1 MKKQFEEFS
10 KGKFNLFIFSGGKLI
25 FKSKK
30 EGISGLIFF
39 IKKYGRRFNNL
50 VIFDTKVGN
59 AVALLCAYLKVKKI
73 YGLVGS
79 RSAVKTLKKFKIKY
93 FFKKTITRI
102 LNKRGTDICPME
114 KLSSDKTPEE
124 FCRRF

>member
-10 KGKFNLFIFSGGKLI
+10 KGKFNLFIFSGDKLI

-39 IKKYGRRFNNL
+39 IKKYGRRFKNL

-102 LNKRGTDICPME
+102 LNKKGTDICPME

-124 FCRRF
+124 FCSRF